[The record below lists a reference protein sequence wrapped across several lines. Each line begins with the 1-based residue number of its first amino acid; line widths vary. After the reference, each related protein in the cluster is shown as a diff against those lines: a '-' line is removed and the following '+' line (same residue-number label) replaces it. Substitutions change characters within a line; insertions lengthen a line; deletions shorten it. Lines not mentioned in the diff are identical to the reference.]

1 MFHFCVRIL
10 LACCWAAAAWAQDA
24 GVPKFA
30 PEATDYTE
38 LAFKYGPF
46 AFAILFGLV
55 ALYLIREA
63 KSAAESGDK
72 ELEAQTGKFWIGA
85 ALVGGA
91 SLCFAGIGTTYW
103 LRTAQAEHVFRGEIK
118 DLSTYEQVAADDFYF
133 RTELRTAMQ
142 GESDPLHNV
151 HFVAIQARPFVK
163 GQLFEI
169 AYLKEGAAK
178 RTTLRLAYE
187 GEAAPAYRIEYN
199 EQARVSELKKIPT
212 LAQPAQEQQHAAYS
226 PFAAYAQSLPVSKLP
241 AMSSQIVQRSVQAP
255 AGVDMRLVSLLQD
268 SRTPVGAKIDAL
280 DRLNA
285 LDAASLKAYAQA
297 VTDREP
303 FALTLIEL
311 SRHSDKEL
319 AYKAK
324 TLADKAGVDAT
335 LAAQLNSPTAE
346 VRGGAQKAVLRVTP
360 ERAER
365 IIQQAPNSARNRTLA
380 SEVQTGDKQRVLRPV
395 GSAGGDRYYVK
406 ANWDPNN
413 QRVVS
418 CLTGLF
424 QRELMSAR
432 SPQDE
437 QKLMAGKSERLVFW
451 YTKEWALSMAD
462 KIDACGAKASFPNLE
477 AKK

>member
-1 MFHFCVRIL
+1 MSHFCIRIL
-10 LACCWAAAAWAQDA
+10 LTCCWAAAAWAQDA
-24 GVPKFA
+24 GVPKSA
-30 PEATDYTE
+30 AEATDYTE

-55 ALYLIREA
+55 ALYLMREA
-63 KSAAESGDK
+63 KGAAASADK
-72 ELEAQTGKFWIGA
+72 EVEAQCGTFWIGA
-85 ALVGGA
+85 AITGCA
-91 SLCFAGIGTTYW
+91 SLCFAGIGTAYW
-103 LRTAQAEHVFRGEIK
+103 LRASQAEHVFRGEIK
-118 DLSTYEQVAADDFYF
+118 DLSAYEQVAADDFYF

-142 GESDPLHNV
+142 GESDPLHNM
-151 HFVAIQARPFVK
+151 HFVVIQARPYTK
-163 GQLFEI
+163 GQIFEI

-178 RTTLRLAYE
+178 RTMLRLTYE
-187 GEAAPAYRIEYN
+187 GETGPAYRIEYN

-212 LAQPAQEQQHAAYS
+212 LAKPAQEQQHAAFS
-226 PFAAYAQSLPVSKLP
+226 PFAAYAQGLPVSKLP
-241 AMSSQIVQRSVQAP
+241 AMSPQMVQRAVEAP

-319 AYKAK
+319 ASKAK
-324 TLADKAGVDAT
+324 ALAEKAGVDAT
-335 LAAQLNSPTAE
+335 LAAQLNSPKAE
-346 VRGGAQKAVLRVTP
+346 VRTAAQNAVFRVSP
-360 ERAER
+360 ERAGR
-365 IIQQAPNSARNRTLA
+365 ILQQAPASERTRTLA
-380 SEVQTGDKQRVLRPV
+380 SEVQAGDKQRMLTPV

-406 ANWDPNN
+406 ANWDPKN

-418 CLTGLF
+418 CLTDLF
-424 QRELMSAR
+424 HRDLMSAR
-432 SPQDE
+432 SLQDE
-437 QKLMAGKSERLVFW
+437 QKLMAGRSERLVFW
-451 YTKEWALSMAD
+451 YTKEWALSIAD
-462 KIDACGAKASFPNLE
+462 KIDACGGKASFPNQA